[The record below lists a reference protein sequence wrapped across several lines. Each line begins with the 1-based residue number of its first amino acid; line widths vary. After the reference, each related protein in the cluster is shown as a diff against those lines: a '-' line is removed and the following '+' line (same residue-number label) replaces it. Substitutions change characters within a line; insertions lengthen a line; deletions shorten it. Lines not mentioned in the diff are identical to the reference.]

1 MALRIEGRVTQITP
15 IESGEGQRGPWK
27 KRLLI
32 IDTLDQFPR
41 RIAFTVWNDRAE
53 ALDNL
58 GTGQRVVVD
67 FSVESREYNG
77 RWYTDAKAF
86 AIKVVK
92 EEDVVGGSSANRP
105 STNATGIP
113 GDESS
118 EDQLGTQDEAG
129 LYNDLRDD
137 DDNDFSSDSAEDE
150 DFFGD
155 DDNATDDLPF

>member
-15 IESGEGQRGPWK
+15 IESGEGQRGTWK

-58 GTGQRVVVD
+58 RIGQRVVID

-86 AIKVVK
+86 AVKVVK
-92 EEDVVGGSSANRP
+92 EEDVVGGSSRP
-105 STNATGIP
+105 SATPTSVPDDMTAQTQSG
-113 GDESS
+113 EQAE
-118 EDQLGTQDEAG
+118 EDN

-137 DDNDFSSDSAEDE
+137 NDTDFSSDGTEDE

-155 DDNATDDLPF
+155 DGNDTDDLPF